1 MIIDQD
7 MRLCVTDCLS
17 WLLTLFLQCVFC
29 PRAPAVGWIGPQMQV
44 WPFPGPL
51 VLADRWKLCQS
62 CEWRWGP
69 ESQDTSCCR
78 AFSYGVKCLQL
89 AHTDKLFRIVNNSVY
104 SMCLWNICIWLVNR
118 WDIMWDVCVKWPLSH
133 AKHLLQRDVFLLLLS
148 FKYWIHFL

>member
-7 MRLCVTDCLS
+7 MRVCVTDCLS
-17 WLLTLFLQCVFC
+17 WLLT
-29 PRAPAVGWIGPQMQV
+29 AVSSVCLLSPGPSCWLDRPSVQV
-44 WPFPGPL
+44 WPFLGPL
-51 VLADRWKLCQS
+51 VLADRWKLCHS

-69 ESQDTSCCR
+69 ESQDTSCFR

-89 AHTDKLFRIVNNSVY
+89 AQTDKLFRIVNNSVY

-118 WDIMWDVCVKWPLSH
+118 WVIRWDVCVKRPLSH

-148 FKYWIHFL
+148 LKYWIHF